1 MREDFRFITR
11 FSWKLEG
18 FIFTD
23 VLTNCSWLFSQLPW
37 EPVQI
42 HTFPHKSKEKM
53 VIFAEKY
60 CAGYLRDQNHYR
72 PKQACKRAI
81 TIICL
86 AEKYYKKKSAGQF
99 FFSWSNFRKIWK
111 SRIFEKKIKI
121 FVNSKFSKFQ
131 NFRKF
136 CFFSWNFEKSEKNQ
150 DFFENIF
157 WSDFFLKFISLSRRI
172 VMKRF

>member
-1 MREDFRFITR
+1 MFGIIIKINPKSKMREDFRFITR

-23 VLTNCSWLFSQLPW
+23 VLTNCSWLFPQLPW

-86 AEKYYKKKSAGQF
+86 ADLSVIRWSF
-99 FFSWSNFRKIWK
+99 FFLADRLFEKIWN
-111 SRIFEKKIKI
+111 SRIFEKILDFRFYDQLKSTLVCGKIWC
-121 FVNSKFSKFQ
+121 
-131 NFRKF
+131 RAYL
-136 CFFSWNFEKSEKNQ
+136 
-150 DFFENIF
+150 F
-157 WSDFFLKFISLSRRI
+157 WT
-172 VMKRF
+172 